1 RKPDDHSADAFEKVA
16 EAVYLA
22 NDPILT
28 SNFDRMYRIVHDLK
42 FLARSMER
50 NEKEGHS
57 AHGLLFLISKP
68 SLFDDEVTPDHKTG
82 ALLRLD

>member
-1 RKPDDHSADAFEKVA
+1 FDHFGVVEANVKHIDDIQFRKPDDHSADAFEKVA

-22 NDPILT
+22 NDPIFS
-28 SNFDRMYRIVHDLK
+28 SNFDRMYRIVQDLK

-57 AHGLLFLISKP
+57 AHGLLF
-68 SLFDDEVTPDHKTG
+68 
-82 ALLRLD
+82 